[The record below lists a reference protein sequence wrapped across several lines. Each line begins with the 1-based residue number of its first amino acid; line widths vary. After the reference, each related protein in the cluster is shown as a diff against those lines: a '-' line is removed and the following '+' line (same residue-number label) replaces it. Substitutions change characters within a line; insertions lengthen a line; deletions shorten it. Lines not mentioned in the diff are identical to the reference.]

1 MPVTETVAAAAAAT
15 DGRHGISDPDAAELP
30 HRIQPS
36 GPMHRRE
43 DPQLETAT
51 PKPVPLRGVAA
62 SAREASQP
70 RRLDARRPTCEKEAE
85 FKAIYESHFRLVWRA
100 LSRLGVREPDLM
112 DLTQKVFLTAY
123 LKLPNFEGRSLV
135 TTWLWGICRRVASGY
150 RRSGAIRYEIATDPV
165 SLEVSAEQRGAAVTA
180 SSESAR
186 HILIESILSKL
197 SEPQRVVFMLFEV
210 DEMDGRE
217 IATLLNISL
226 GTVRSRLRYARKLF
240 RREVRRQAIASAF
253 PRPARS

>member
-1 MPVTETVAAAAAAT
+1 
-15 DGRHGISDPDAAELP
+15 
-30 HRIQPS
+30 
-36 GPMHRRE
+36 MHRRE
-43 DPQLETAT
+43 DPQLETVT
-51 PKPVPLRGVAA
+51 PKRVPLRGIAA
-62 SAREASQP
+62 SPRAREP
-70 RRLDARRPTCEKEAE
+70 RRPSAGRPSSEKEAE
-85 FKAIYESHFRLVWRA
+85 FKAIYQSHFRLVWRA
-100 LSRLGVREPDLM
+100 LNRLGVREPDLM

-165 SLEVSAEQRGAAVTA
+165 SLEVSAEQRGALTA
-180 SSESAR
+180 SSESTR
-186 HILIESILSKL
+186 HILVESILSKL

-240 RREVRRQAIASAF
+240 RREVRRQAIANAF
-253 PRPARS
+253 PSSGGS

>member
-1 MPVTETVAAAAAAT
+1 
-15 DGRHGISDPDAAELP
+15 
-30 HRIQPS
+30 
-36 GPMHRRE
+36 MHRRE
-43 DPQLETAT
+43 DSQLETAT
-51 PKPVPLRGVAA
+51 PKPVLLGGLGA
-62 SAREASQP
+62 SPRAGRESIAG
-70 RRLDARRPTCEKEAE
+70 RPSAEKEAE

-123 LKLPNFEGRSLV
+123 LKLPHFEGRSLV

-165 SLEVSAEQRGAAVTA
+165 SLEISAEQRGAITG
-180 SSESAR
+180 SNESAR
-186 HILIESILSKL
+186 HVLVESILSKL

-240 RREVRRQAIASAF
+240 RRELRRQAIASAF
-253 PRPARS
+253 PRSGGP